1 MPIFIDNPIFSP
13 WYKKKSQIYF
23 FSSGNAGDSLA
34 FHNGMFFTTKD
45 SDNDKWSKNCA
56 SSWKGAW
63 WYKDCYNSNLNALY
77 LYSKSSAQGMAW
89 TKWKNNYFSF
99 KRSEMKI
106 RPKIF

>member
-1 MPIFIDNPIFSP
+1 MVLFFPHGIKN
-13 WYKKKSQIYF
+13 SQIYR

-34 FHNGMFFTTKD
+34 IHNGMFFTTKD

-63 WYKDCYNSNLNALY
+63 WYNGCYHANLNALH
-77 LYSKSSAQGMAW
+77 LYSKSSTQGMAW
-89 TKWKNNYFSF
+89 IKWKNNYFSF

-106 RPKIF
+106 RPKFF

>member
-1 MPIFIDNPIFSP
+1 MVQKNHKFIFFLQAMVEILLLFTMEC
-13 WYKKKSQIYF
+13 
-23 FSSGNAGDSLA
+23 SLPR
-34 FHNGMFFTTKD
+34 TD

-77 LYSKSSAQGMAW
+77 LYSKSSTQGMAW
-89 TKWKNNYFSF
+89 MKWKNNYFSF
-99 KRSEMKI
+99 KRSEMKT